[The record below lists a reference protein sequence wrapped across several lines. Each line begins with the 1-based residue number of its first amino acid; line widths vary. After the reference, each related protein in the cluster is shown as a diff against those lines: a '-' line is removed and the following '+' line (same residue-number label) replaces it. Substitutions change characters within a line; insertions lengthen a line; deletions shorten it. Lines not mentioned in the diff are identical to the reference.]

1 MQENILYKV
10 NDYPDLL
17 RCGDSKAIINNDTS
31 SLNKYREERA
41 KQQKLNKIIEE
52 NDTMKSDIAE
62 IKTLLKTFLGQN
74 NR

>member
-17 RCGDSKAIINNDTS
+17 RRGDSKAIINNDTS
-31 SLNKYREERA
+31 SLNKYKEERA

-52 NDTMKSDIAE
+52 NDMMKSDIAE

>member
-52 NDTMKSDIAE
+52 NDMMKSDIAE